1 MSEKG
6 KKRNVVSKMIKI
18 DGEMLR
24 RAIYD
29 RDLVP
34 MNMSKEIGMNNSYVS
49 HCIGEGSISPGS
61 ARMLEVMF
69 GIKPEE
75 YFWKEPEPEP
85 EPVKEMDQ
93 MCLSGML
100 EEAKT
105 CKEEFIQSDEFWK
118 TLKMVITSAVYEAVS
133 RTYNEP
139 WKNETGAA
147 NAGN

>member
-6 KKRNVVSKMIKI
+6 KKRNVVSKMIRI

-29 RDLVP
+29 RNLYP
-34 MNMSKEIGMNNSYVS
+34 MKMSQEMGMNNSYAS
-49 HCIGEGSISPGS
+49 HCIGEGQISPGS
-61 ARMLEVMF
+61 ARMLELMF

-85 EPVKEMDQ
+85 EPQNDAVAETVQKVNEALH
-93 MCLSGML
+93 LS
-100 EEAKT
+100 
-105 CKEEFIQSDEFWK
+105 DDFWIRLCR
-118 TLKMVITSAVYEAVS
+118 TINVAVYEAVHKAW
-133 RTYNEP
+133 NEP
-139 WKNETGAA
+139 YKPGSEGQ

>member
-29 RDLVP
+29 RNLVP
-34 MNMSKEIGMNNSYVS
+34 MNMSKEMGMNNSYVS

-75 YFWKEPEPEP
+75 YFWKEPEPVMEVPATEERTAVVMP
-85 EPVKEMDQ
+85 E
-93 MCLSGML
+93 LN
-100 EEAKT
+100 
-105 CKEEFIQSDEFWK
+105 EEFWERLNQTIYR
-118 TLKMVITSAVYEAVS
+118 AVYGALKRV
-133 RTYNEP
+133 YNEP
-139 WKNETGAA
+139 YKPGIEVQ

>member
-6 KKRNVVSKMIKI
+6 KKRNVVSKMIRI

-34 MNMSKEIGMNNSYVS
+34 TNMSKEMGMNNSYVS

-75 YFWKEPEPEP
+75 YFYKEPEPEP
-85 EPVKEMDQ
+85 Q
-93 MCLSGML
+93 N
-100 EEAKT
+100 EAVAETVQKVN
-105 CKEEFIQSDEFWK
+105 EALHLGDDFWIRLCR
-118 TLKMVITSAVYEAVS
+118 TINVAVYEAVHKAW
-133 RTYNEP
+133 NEP
-139 WKNETGAA
+139 YKPGSEGQ

>member
-6 KKRNVVSKMIKI
+6 KKRNTVSKMIRI
-18 DGEMLR
+18 DGEKLR

-34 MNMSKEIGMNNSYVS
+34 MKISQEMGMNNSYVS
-49 HCIGEGSISPGS
+49 HCIGEGTISPGS

-85 EPVKEMDQ
+85 EPVVD
-93 MCLSGML
+93 GHTT
-100 EEAKT
+100 EEPAVVMPKVD
-105 CKEEFIQSDEFWK
+105 EEFWERLSQTIYR
-118 TLKMVITSAVYEAVS
+118 AVYGALKRV
-133 RTYNEP
+133 YNEP
-139 WKNETGAA
+139 YKPGSEAQ

>member
-6 KKRNVVSKMIKI
+6 KKRNVVSKMIRI

-29 RDLVP
+29 RNLVP
-34 MNMSKEIGMNNSYVS
+34 MNMSKEMGMNNSYVS

-75 YFWKEPEPEP
+75 YFYKEPEPEP
-85 EPVKEMDQ
+85 Q
-93 MCLSGML
+93 N
-100 EEAKT
+100 EAVAETVQKVN
-105 CKEEFIQSDEFWK
+105 EALHLGDDFWIRLCR
-118 TLKMVITSAVYEAVS
+118 TINVAVYEAVHKAW
-133 RTYNEP
+133 NEP
-139 WKNETGAA
+139 YKPGSEGQ

>member
-29 RDLVP
+29 RNLVP
-34 MNMSKEIGMNNSYVS
+34 MKMSQEMGMNSCYIS
-49 HCIGEGSISPGS
+49 HCMGDGSISPGP

-75 YFWKEPEPEP
+75 YFYKEPEPEP
-85 EPVKEMDQ
+85 EPVV
-93 MCLSGML
+93 
-100 EEAKT
+100 EEPAAEEPEVVIPKVD
-105 CKEEFIQSDEFWK
+105 EEFWERLNQTIYR
-118 TLKMVITSAVYEAVS
+118 AVYGALKRV
-133 RTYNEP
+133 YNEP
-139 WKNETGAA
+139 YKPGSEAQ

>member
-29 RDLVP
+29 RNLVP
-34 MNMSKEIGMNNSYVS
+34 MKMSQEMGMNNSYVS

-75 YFWKEPEPEP
+75 YFWKEPEPVKEEP
-85 EPVKEMDQ
+85 ENEIPVT
-93 MCLSGML
+93 
-100 EEAKT
+100 EEPAVVMPKVD
-105 CKEEFIQSDEFWK
+105 EEFWERLNQTIYR
-118 TLKMVITSAVYEAVS
+118 AVYGALKRV
-133 RTYNEP
+133 YNEP
-139 WKNETGAA
+139 YKPGSEGQ

>member
-6 KKRNVVSKMIKI
+6 KKRNTVSKMIKI

-34 MNMSKEIGMNNSYVS
+34 MNMSKEMGMNNSYVS

-61 ARMLEVMF
+61 ARMIEVMF

-75 YFWKEPEPEP
+75 YFYKEPEPEP
-85 EPVKEMDQ
+85 EPVV
-93 MCLSGML
+93 
-100 EEAKT
+100 EEPAAEEPEVVIPKVD
-105 CKEEFIQSDEFWK
+105 EEFWERLNQTIYR
-118 TLKMVITSAVYEAVS
+118 AVYGALKRV
-133 RTYNEP
+133 YNEP
-139 WKNETGAA
+139 YKPGSEAQ

>member
-34 MNMSKEIGMNNSYVS
+34 MNMSKEMGMNNSYVS

-61 ARMLEVMF
+61 ARMIEVMF
-69 GIKPEE
+69 GTKPEE
-75 YFWKEPEPEP
+75 YFYREP
-85 EPVKEMDQ
+85 EPVKEEPENEIPVT
-93 MCLSGML
+93 
-100 EEAKT
+100 EEPAVVMPKVD
-105 CKEEFIQSDEFWK
+105 EEFWERLNQTIYR
-118 TLKMVITSAVYEAVS
+118 AVYGALKRV
-133 RTYNEP
+133 YNEP
-139 WKNETGAA
+139 YKPGSEAQ

>member
-18 DGEMLR
+18 DGEKLR

-29 RDLVP
+29 RNLVP
-34 MNMSKEIGMNNSYVS
+34 MKMSQEMGLNSCYVS
-49 HCIGEGSISPGS
+49 HCMGEGTISPGS

-85 EPVKEMDQ
+85 EPVVEGPAAVVMP
-93 MCLSGML
+93 
-100 EEAKT
+100 EVN
-105 CKEEFIQSDEFWK
+105 EEFWERLNQTIYR
-118 TLKMVITSAVYEAVS
+118 AVYGALKRV
-133 RTYNEP
+133 YNEP
-139 WKNETGAA
+139 YKPGSEVP

>member
-29 RDLVP
+29 RNLVP
-34 MNMSKEIGMNNSYVS
+34 MKMSQEMGMNNSYVS

-85 EPVKEMDQ
+85 EPVV
-93 MCLSGML
+93 
-100 EEAKT
+100 EEPTAEEPAAVVMPKVD
-105 CKEEFIQSDEFWK
+105 EEFWERLNQTIYR
-118 TLKMVITSAVYEAVS
+118 AVYGALKRV
-133 RTYNEP
+133 YNEP
-139 WKNETGAA
+139 YKPGSEGQ

>member
-18 DGEMLR
+18 DGELLR

-29 RDLVP
+29 RNLVP
-34 MNMSKEIGMNNSYVS
+34 MKMSQEMGMNNCYIS
-49 HCIGEGSISPGS
+49 HCMGDGSISPGP

-75 YFWKEPEPEP
+75 YFYKEPEPEP
-85 EPVKEMDQ
+85 IVEEPAA
-93 MCLSGML
+93 
-100 EEAKT
+100 EEPAVVMPKVD
-105 CKEEFIQSDEFWK
+105 EEFWERLNQTIYR
-118 TLKMVITSAVYEAVS
+118 AVYGALKRV
-133 RTYNEP
+133 YNEP
-139 WKNETGAA
+139 YKPGSEGQ

>member
-6 KKRNVVSKMIKI
+6 KKRNTVSKMIKI

-34 MNMSKEIGMNNSYVS
+34 MKMSQEMGMNNSYVS

-75 YFWKEPEPEP
+75 YFWKESEPEP
-85 EPVKEMDQ
+85 Q
-93 MCLSGML
+93 N
-100 EEAKT
+100 EAVAET
-105 CKEEFIQSDEFWK
+105 VQQVNEALHLGDDFWIRLCR
-118 TLKMVITSAVYEAVS
+118 TINVAVYEAVHKAW
-133 RTYNEP
+133 NEP
-139 WKNETGAA
+139 YKPGSEGK

>member
-29 RDLVP
+29 KGLVP
-34 MNMSKEIGMNNSYVS
+34 TKMSQEMGLNNCYIS

-61 ARMLEVMF
+61 ARMIEVMF

-75 YFWKEPEPEP
+75 YFYKEPEPEP
-85 EPVKEMDQ
+85 EPVV
-93 MCLSGML
+93 
-100 EEAKT
+100 EEPAAEEPAVVMPKVD
-105 CKEEFIQSDEFWK
+105 EEFWERLNQTIY
-118 TLKMVITSAVYEAVS
+118 SAVYGALKRV
-133 RTYNEP
+133 YNEP
-139 WKNETGAA
+139 YKPGSEAQ

>member
-6 KKRNVVSKMIKI
+6 KKRNTVSKMIRI

-34 MNMSKEIGMNNSYVS
+34 MNMSKEMGMNNSYVS
-49 HCIGEGSISPGS
+49 HCIGEGTISPGS

-75 YFWKEPEPEP
+75 YFYKEPEPEP
-85 EPVKEMDQ
+85 QNEVVAETVQKVNEALR
-93 MCLSGML
+93 LS
-100 EEAKT
+100 
-105 CKEEFIQSDEFWK
+105 DDFWIRLCR
-118 TLKMVITSAVYEAVS
+118 TINVAVYEAVHKAW
-133 RTYNEP
+133 NEP
-139 WKNETGAA
+139 YKPGSEAQ

>member
-1 MSEKG
+1 MSETKR
-6 KKRNVVSKMIKI
+6 KRNTTSKMIRI

-34 MNMSKEIGMNNSYVS
+34 MNMSKEMGMNNSYVS
-49 HCIGEGSISPGS
+49 HCIGEGTISPGS

-75 YFWKEPEPEP
+75 YFYKEPEPEP
-85 EPVKEMDQ
+85 EPQNQAVAETVQKVN
-93 MCLSGML
+93 
-100 EEAKT
+100 EALHLG
-105 CKEEFIQSDEFWK
+105 DDFWIRLCR
-118 TLKMVITSAVYEAVS
+118 TINVAVYEAVHKAW
-133 RTYNEP
+133 NEP
-139 WKNETGAA
+139 YKPGSEAQ

>member
-6 KKRNVVSKMIKI
+6 KKRNRASKMVRI
-18 DGEMLR
+18 DSEMLR

-29 RDLVP
+29 RDLYP
-34 MNMSKEIGMNNSYVS
+34 MKMSQEMGMNNSYVS
-49 HCIGEGSISPGS
+49 HCIGEGQISPGS

-85 EPVKEMDQ
+85 Q
-93 MCLSGML
+93 N
-100 EEAKT
+100 EAIAET
-105 CKEEFIQSDEFWK
+105 VQQVNEALHLGDDFWIRLCR
-118 TLKMVITSAVYEAVS
+118 TINVAVYEAVKKAW
-133 RTYNEP
+133 NEP
-139 WKNETGAA
+139 YKPGSEAQ

>member
-6 KKRNVVSKMIKI
+6 KKRNVVSKMIRI

-29 RDLVP
+29 RDLLP
-34 MNMSKEIGMNNSYVS
+34 TNMSKEMGMNNSYVS
-49 HCIGEGSISPGS
+49 HCIGEGQISPGS

-75 YFWKEPEPEP
+75 YFYKEPEPEP
-85 EPVKEMDQ
+85 Q
-93 MCLSGML
+93 N
-100 EEAKT
+100 EAVAETVQKVN
-105 CKEEFIQSDEFWK
+105 EALHLGDDFWIRLCR
-118 TLKMVITSAVYEAVS
+118 TINVAVYEAVHKAW
-133 RTYNEP
+133 NEP
-139 WKNETGAA
+139 YKPGSEGQ

>member
-6 KKRNVVSKMIKI
+6 KKRNVVSKMIRI
-18 DGEMLR
+18 DGEKLR

-34 MNMSKEIGMNNSYVS
+34 MNMSKEMGMNNSYVS

-61 ARMLEVMF
+61 ARMIEVMF

-75 YFWKEPEPEP
+75 YFWKEEP
-85 EPVKEMDQ
+85 EPVV
-93 MCLSGML
+93 
-100 EEAKT
+100 EEPAAEEPSVVMPKAD
-105 CKEEFIQSDEFWK
+105 EEFWERLNQTIYR
-118 TLKMVITSAVYEAVS
+118 AVYGALKRV
-133 RTYNEP
+133 YNEP
-139 WKNETGAA
+139 YKPGSEAT

>member
-6 KKRNVVSKMIKI
+6 KKRNTVSKMIKI

-34 MNMSKEIGMNNSYVS
+34 TNMSKEMGMNNCYVS

-61 ARMLEVMF
+61 ARMIEVMF

-85 EPVKEMDQ
+85 EPVV
-93 MCLSGML
+93 
-100 EEAKT
+100 EEPAAEEPAVVMPKVD
-105 CKEEFIQSDEFWK
+105 EEFWERLNQTIYR
-118 TLKMVITSAVYEAVS
+118 AVYGALKRV
-133 RTYNEP
+133 YNEP
-139 WKNETGAA
+139 YKPGSEAQ

>member
-6 KKRNVVSKMIKI
+6 KKRNTVSKMIRI

-29 RDLVP
+29 RNLVP
-34 MNMSKEIGMNNSYVS
+34 MKMSQEMGLNSCYIS

-61 ARMLEVMF
+61 ARMIEVMF

-85 EPVKEMDQ
+85 VMEVPAT
-93 MCLSGML
+93 
-100 EEAKT
+100 EERTAVVMPELN
-105 CKEEFIQSDEFWK
+105 EEFWERLNQTIYR
-118 TLKMVITSAVYEAVS
+118 AVYGALKRV
-133 RTYNEP
+133 YNEP
-139 WKNETGAA
+139 YKPGIEAQ

>member
-34 MNMSKEIGMNNSYVS
+34 MNMSKEMGMNNSYVS

-75 YFWKEPEPEP
+75 YFWKEPEPKP
-85 EPVKEMDQ
+85 EPQ
-93 MCLSGML
+93 N
-100 EEAKT
+100 EAVAETVQKVN
-105 CKEEFIQSDEFWK
+105 EALHLGDDFWIRLCR
-118 TLKMVITSAVYEAVS
+118 TINVAVYEAVHKAW
-133 RTYNEP
+133 NEP
-139 WKNETGAA
+139 YKPGSEAQ

>member
-6 KKRNVVSKMIKI
+6 KKRNTVSKMIRI
-18 DGEMLR
+18 DGEKLR

-34 MNMSKEIGMNNSYVS
+34 MKMSQEMGLNNCYIS
-49 HCIGEGSISPGS
+49 HCIGERSISPGS

-85 EPVKEMDQ
+85 EPVVE
-93 MCLSGML
+93 GPTT
-100 EEAKT
+100 EEPAVVMPKVD
-105 CKEEFIQSDEFWK
+105 EEFWERLNQTIYR
-118 TLKMVITSAVYEAVS
+118 AVYGALKRV
-133 RTYNEP
+133 YNEP
-139 WKNETGAA
+139 YKPGSEAQ

>member
-6 KKRNVVSKMIKI
+6 KKRNTVSKMIKI
-18 DGEMLR
+18 DGELLR

-29 RDLVP
+29 RNLVP
-34 MNMSKEIGMNNSYVS
+34 MNMSKEMGMNNSYVS

-75 YFWKEPEPEP
+75 YFYKEPEPEP
-85 EPVKEMDQ
+85 Q
-93 MCLSGML
+93 N
-100 EEAKT
+100 EAVAETVQKVN
-105 CKEEFIQSDEFWK
+105 EALHLGDDFWIRLCR
-118 TLKMVITSAVYEAVS
+118 TINVAVYEAVHKAW
-133 RTYNEP
+133 NEP
-139 WKNETGAA
+139 YKPGSEGQ